1 MDFNKRLKKAR
12 NLRGFTQQNMADALN
27 TGLRNY
33 QKYEQGD
40 RRPTYESLVII
51 ATKLDVTTDYLLGL
65 TDEEPVGE

>member
-1 MDFNKRLKKAR
+1 M
-12 NLRGFTQQNMADALN
+12 RGLTQQNMADALG

-51 ATKLDVTTDYLLGL
+51 ATKLNVSLDYLLGVS
-65 TDEEPVGE
+65 DEDPFGEH

>member
-1 MDFNKRLKKAR
+1 M
-12 NLRGFTQQNMADALN
+12 RGLTQQNMADALG

-51 ATKLDVTTDYLLGL
+51 AAKLNVSLDYLLGL
-65 TDEEPVGE
+65 TDEDPFGEH

>member
-1 MDFNKRLKKAR
+1 M
-12 NLRGFTQQNMADALN
+12 RGLTQQNMADALG

-51 ATKLDVTTDYLLGL
+51 AAKLNVSLDYLLGL
-65 TDEEPVGE
+65 TDEDPFDEH